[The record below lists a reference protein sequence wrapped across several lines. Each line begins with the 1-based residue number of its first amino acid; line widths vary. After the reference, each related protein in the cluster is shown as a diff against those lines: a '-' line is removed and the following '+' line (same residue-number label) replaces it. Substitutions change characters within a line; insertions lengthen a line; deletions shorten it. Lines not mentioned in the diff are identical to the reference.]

1 MMEAVKCPKC
11 GKEVPPDAQFCPYC
25 GTKISTSS
33 TSSLSID
40 VKYLRRVYISLST
53 AFINQFMLTASLA
66 LLTLIVIILRNYVAI
81 LMNYTYFILTIS
93 VIVIAHIALSFIN
106 MTKFNKT
113 RRKFRRLLTKVVKK

>member
-1 MMEAVKCPKC
+1 MEAVKCPKC
-11 GKEVPPDAQFCPYC
+11 GREVPPGAQFCPYC

-113 RRKFRRLLTKVVKK
+113 RRRFRRLLTKVVKK